1 MMGGILALSFGWNVV
16 VIVGLAIVAIVMFTL
31 AIIAK
36 CYRKVSQG
44 EALIRNGWRGTKVSF
59 SGMVVLPVV
68 HRVEF
73 MDISVKRIA
82 IDRRGEQGLVCMDNL
97 RADIQVAYFVR
108 VNNTVQDVM
117 KVAQALGCVRASD
130 VKALYELFDAKFSE
144 ALKSVGKR
152 FDFTDLY
159 TERVRFKEEILQI
172 IGTDLNGYVLEDAA
186 IDYLEQTDKALLSPD
201 NILDAEGIK
210 KITVLT
216 AAQFEQANDR
226 EREKDMTIRK
236 QDVEAREAILELN
249 RQLAEAE
256 AKQQREIAAVQARE
270 EAEARR
276 IQEEERE
283 KAEKARIGAEEEI
296 SVAEENKQRQVIV
309 AARNKER
316 TDGVETERVK
326 RDQQLE
332 LTERERLVALAQ
344 LEKDKAVEGEKKEVQ
359 LVVRERVIVEKAVV
373 TEEERIKD
381 TREFATADRSKRVQ
395 ITKAEEV
402 AEQALVK
409 DIKEAEA
416 SKRAAAEYAEQKLI
430 EADANVKATD
440 KNSEAIK
447 TLAEA
452 TVKEKAVIG
461 VAEAEVMQAKAA
473 AFEKQGTAEANVMT
487 MKYQAEA
494 TGTEKTGTAEATVM
508 GLKYHAEAEG
518 INEKAAAMKIFDAVG
533 KDHEEFKLR
542 LNKDKEVELAAIRIQ
557 KDIAEQQA
565 ILVGEA
571 LKTAKIDIVGGDN
584 QFFDRLVNSITTG
597 KSIDRMVG
605 NSEVLGDV
613 RNTFLGSD
621 AEDTAKNIKRF
632 ASQFGLGSEDV
643 KNLTISALVMQ
654 MIGMAAGKKKGTL
667 QGLLDAAKS
676 LGIGNRPAR
685 DLDDMV

>member
-1 MMGGILALSFGWNVV
+1 MVGLVITVV
-16 VIVGLAIVAIVMFTL
+16 VIVG
-31 AIIAK
+31 IIALIIK

-44 EALIRNGWRGTKVSF
+44 EALIRNGLGGTRVSF
-59 SGMVVLPVV
+59 SGMIVIPVI
-68 HRVEF
+68 HRVEY

-108 VNNTVQDVM
+108 VNNTEQDVR

-216 AAQFEQANDR
+216 AAQFEQSNAR

-256 AKQQREIAAVQARE
+256 AKQHREIASVQARE
-270 EAEARR
+270 EAETRR
-276 IQEEERE
+276 VQEEERE
-283 KAEKARIGAEEEI
+283 KAEKARISAEEEI
-296 SVAEENKQRQVIV
+296 FVAEENKQRQVIV

-332 LTERERLVALAQ
+332 LTERERLVSLAG
-344 LEKDKAVEGEKKEVQ
+344 LERDKAVEGEKKEVQ
-359 LVVRERVIVEKAVV
+359 IVVRERVIVEKAVV

-416 SKRAAAEYAEQKLI
+416 AKRAAVEYAEQKLI

-447 TLAEA
+447 TLAAA
-452 TVKEKAVIG
+452 TVKEKAVTG
-461 VAEAEVMQAKAA
+461 VAEAEVMEAKAA
-473 AFEKQGTAEANVMT
+473 AYEKQGAAEANVAA

-494 TGTEKTGTAEATVM
+494 TGTEKTGTAEASVM

-518 INEKAAAMKIFDAVG
+518 INEKAAAMKVFDAVG

-542 LNKDKEVELAAIRIQ
+542 LNKDKEIELAAIRIQ

-565 ILVGEA
+565 ILIGEA
-571 LKTAKIDIVGGDN
+571 LKSAKIDIVGGDN

-597 KSIDRMVG
+597 KSIDRMVE
-605 NSEVLGDV
+605 NSTVLSDV
-613 RNTFLGSD
+613 RDTFLNSD
-621 AEDTAKNIKRF
+621 AEGTAKGIKQF
-632 ASQFGLGSEDV
+632 VSQFGLDSEDI

-654 MIGMAAGKKKGTL
+654 MIGMSTGKKKSAL
-667 QGLLDAAKS
+667 RGLLEAAKS
-676 LGIGNRPAR
+676 LGIGDKPAR